1 MATKKTLQF
10 YKNENEKLKK
20 KFAELEDEN
29 SLLWQ
34 MLDDMK
40 ASDIQNY
47 KELLD
52 NVRQDIIARS
62 LMITKTKVEA

>member
-20 KFAELEDEN
+20 KLAELEDEN